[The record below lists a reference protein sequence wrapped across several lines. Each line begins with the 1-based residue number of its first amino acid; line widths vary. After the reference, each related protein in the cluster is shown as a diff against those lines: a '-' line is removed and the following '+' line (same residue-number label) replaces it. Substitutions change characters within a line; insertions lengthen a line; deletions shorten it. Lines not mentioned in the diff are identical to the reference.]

1 MKKVLLKNRIW
12 LQAIK
17 TLRKV
22 IRYSKGGLT
31 VEERWEIAHEFLLLG
46 TTLLEELLSD
56 LPSSDTIKSID
67 HEEN

>member
-1 MKKVLLKNRIW
+1 MKKVILKNQVW

-31 VEERWEIAHEFLLLG
+31 TEERWEIAHDFLLLG
-46 TTLLEELLSD
+46 TTLLEELINDS
-56 LPSSDTIKSID
+56 KQID
-67 HEEN
+67 NAQD